1 MNQIWRRRITYGSN
15 ATFVSVM
22 IIGVLVLLYLL
33 ADSQRQRWDL
43 SEEARNTLE
52 TDTLAKLSVL
62 DGQQVPVRITAFT
75 FQRGKD
81 DTVLRDRAVRDLLVE
96 LDLRSEVLEYR
107 IVDFDRERLTAEKL
121 GVTDY
126 GTVVVQRG
134 EDRIDLRD
142 RDMFRRNPRG
152 ADLPFDFLG
161 EAALSRAFA
170 QLLAPTRRVAY
181 VLQGHGEPSPTERGP
196 SGLSELVAALDLE
209 GYEVA
214 PLDLLRTDREGR
226 SPGVPEDAAF
236 VVVAGLKSA
245 LAPQED
251 DALLAYLSG
260 GGAMLLG
267 LEVGQPAP
275 GFLPRFGLVQPEG
288 VAMDTVL
295 VFPFRDRPVPVYRDH
310 PITKPL
316 RESQKIAVLAAPAPL
331 RATEPLSAG
340 LRHTPLLVGGRE
352 SWIERGGPAEGGG
365 AAFQA
370 EFDGAGPTTLAVAVD
385 LLPGGELVRR
395 SQPSSRVLVIGDAEW
410 LTNGLLLEGPGNRD
424 LAVAGAQWLSGDEAR
439 LSATV
444 GRPTVERRLALTG
457 QETERIRLI
466 SLLLLPCLVT
476 MIGLFTWW
484 GRRGR

>member
-1 MNQIWRRRITYGSN
+1 MNQIWRRRIAYGSN
-15 ATFVSVM
+15 ATLVSVM
-22 IIGVLVLLYLL
+22 IIGVLVLVYLL
-33 ADSQRQRWDL
+33 ADSQRVRWDL
-43 SEEARNTLE
+43 SADALNTLQQ
-52 TDTLAKLSVL
+52 DTEAKLRVL
-62 DGQQVPVRITAFT
+62 DDEQVPVRITAFT
-75 FQRGKD
+75 YQRGKD

-142 RDMFRRNPRG
+142 RDMFRRNPRS

-161 EAALSRAFA
+161 EGALSRSFA

-181 VLQGHGEPSPTERGP
+181 VLQGHGEPSPTDRGAT
-196 SGLSELVAALDLE
+196 GLSELVTALDLE
-209 GYEVA
+209 RYEVA

-226 SPGVPEDAAF
+226 GPVVPEDAAF
-236 VVVAGLKSA
+236 VVVAGLRSG
-245 LAPQED
+245 LTPQED

-260 GGAMLLG
+260 GGSVLLA
-267 LEVGQPAP
+267 LEAGQAAP
-275 GFLPRFGLVQPEG
+275 SFLPRLGLLQLEG

-310 PITKPL
+310 AITQAL
-316 RESQKIAVLAAPAPL
+316 RQSQKISVLAAPAPL
-331 RATEPLSAG
+331 RATEPLPEG
-340 LRHTPLLVGGRE
+340 VRHSPLLVGGRE
-352 SWIERGGPAEGGG
+352 SWIERGGPSEGGG
-365 AAFQA
+365 AAYQA
-370 EFDGAGPTTLAVAVD
+370 ELDAPGPTLMAVAVD

-395 SQPSSRVLVIGDAEW
+395 TRPPAKVLVVGDAEW

-424 LAVAGAQWLSGDEAR
+424 LAVAAAQWLAGDEAR

-444 GRPTVERRLALTG
+444 GRPTAQRRLALTG

-466 SLLLLPCLVT
+466 SLLLLPGLVAL
-476 MIGLFTWW
+476 IGLFTWW